1 MAFSI
6 LPVLMAGGSGTR
18 LWPLSREDY
27 PKQFLRL
34 IDDKSL
40 LQNTALR
47 AAKVNGALPPLVICG
62 EGHRFAVA
70 EQLDAI
76 GMQKSTIL
84 LEPEGRNTA
93 PAAACAALY
102 AAGEHGPDTLVFLMS
117 ADQSVNDVPAFVA
130 AAQAAAKT
138 ARGGPLTVFGV
149 KPTRAETGFGYI
161 KSGPPLKSGGGREVA
176 AFVEKPDAKRAA
188 KFLKDGG
195 YWWNGGLFMFQAG
208 AFLDELKKLEPAM
221 LEACAKALKKGER
234 DGQFLRLDAPAFRKA
249 RNDSIDYAVME
260 KTRNVAMVP
269 LDCGWDDV
277 GSWAY
282 LSTLKCDERGNVVRG
297 DVLLDNAENCLVQS
311 DSRLVAVVGIKDAVV
326 VETSDAVLV
335 TTRGRAQDVKKIV
348 QTLKERKRYEAR
360 HRPRVYRPWGWY
372 ETISLSDRYQVKR
385 IYVKPGQKLSLQMH
399 HHRAEH
405 WTVVK
410 GTAQVTCDDKVFLL
424 GEDQSTYIPLGSK
437 HRLENLG
444 KMPLELI
451 EVQSGAYLGEDDIV
465 RFEDIYGRAPA
476 AETGKRTEKQ

>member
-1 MAFSI
+1 MAVSI
-6 LPVLMAGGSGTR
+6 LPVLLAGGSGTR

-47 AAKVNGALPPLVICG
+47 ATQVKGVLPPLVICG
-62 EGHRFAVA
+62 ESHRFVVA
-70 EQLDAI
+70 EQLQAI
-76 GMQKSTIL
+76 GMEKSTIL

-102 AAGEHGPDTLVFLMS
+102 AAGQHGPDTLVFLMS
-117 ADQSVNDVPAFVA
+117 ADQSVTDVPAFVA
-130 AAQAAAKT
+130 AAQAAAGAAQAGT
-138 ARGGPLTVFGV
+138 LTVFGV

-161 KSGPPLKSGGGREVA
+161 KSGAPLKSGGQQVA
-176 AFVEKPDAKRAA
+176 AFVEKPDAQRAE
-188 KFLKDGG
+188 KFLKEGG
-195 YWWNGGLFMFQAG
+195 YWWNGGLFMFPAKV
-208 AFLDELKKLEPAM
+208 FLDELKHLEPDM
-221 LEACAKALKKGER
+221 LEACTAALKKGER
-234 DGQFLRLDAPAFRKA
+234 DGQFLRLDALSFKKA
-249 RNDSIDYAVME
+249 RNESIDYAVME
-260 KTRNVAMVP
+260 KTKNVAMVP

-282 LSTLKCDERGNVVRG
+282 LSTLKGDARGNVARG
-297 DVLLDNAENCLVQS
+297 DVLLEDADNCLVQS
-311 DSRLVAVVGIKDAVV
+311 DSRLVAVVGIQDAVV
-326 VETSDAVLV
+326 IETRDAVLV
-335 TTRGRAQDVKKIV
+335 TTRERAQDVKKIV
-348 QTLKERKRYEAR
+348 QTLKAKKRYEAK
-360 HRPRVYRPWGWY
+360 HRPRMYRPWGWY
-372 ETISLSDRYQVKR
+372 ETISLSDRYQVKLIR
-385 IYVKPGQKLSLQMH
+385 VKPGQKLSLQMH

-465 RFEDIYGRAPA
+465 RFDDIYGRV
-476 AETGKRTEKQ
+476 GK

>member
-1 MAFSI
+1 MAVSI

-47 AAKVNGALPPLVICG
+47 AAQVKGALPPLVICG
-62 EGHRFAVA
+62 EGHRFVVA
-70 EQLDAI
+70 EQLQAI
-76 GMQKSTIL
+76 GISKSTIL

-138 ARGGPLTVFGV
+138 AQGGPLTVFGV

-161 KSGPPLKSGGGREVA
+161 KSGAPLKSGNGQEVA
-176 AFVEKPDAKRAA
+176 AFVEKPDRKRAE
-188 KFLKDGG
+188 KFLTEGG
-195 YWWNGGLFMFQAG
+195 YWWNGGLFMFQAR
-208 AFLDELKKLEPAM
+208 AFLDELKRLEPRM
-221 LEACAKALKKGER
+221 LAACTAALKDGQR
-234 DGQFLRLDAPAFRKA
+234 DGQFLRLDAASFRKA
-249 RNDSIDYAVME
+249 RNESIDYAVME
-260 KTRNVAMVP
+260 KTKNVAMVP

-282 LSTLKCDERGNVVRG
+282 LATLKGDERGNVARG
-297 DVLLDNAENCLVQS
+297 DVLMEDADNCMVQS
-311 DSRLVAVVGIKDAVV
+311 DSRLVALVGIKDTVV
-326 VETSDAVLV
+326 VETRDAVLV
-335 TTRGRAQDVKKIV
+335 TTRERAQDVKKIV
-348 QTLKERKRYEAR
+348 QTLKAQKRYEAK
-360 HRPRVYRPWGWY
+360 HRARVYRPWGWY
-372 ETISLSDRYQVKR
+372 ETVSQSDRYQVKR
-385 IYVKPGQKLSLQMH
+385 IQVKPGQKLSLQMH

-405 WTVVK
+405 WVVVK
-410 GTAQVTCDDKVFLL
+410 GTAQVTCGEKVFALT
-424 GEDQSTYIPLGSK
+424 ENQSTYIPLGSK
-437 HRLENLG
+437 HRLENPG
-444 KMPLELI
+444 KAPLELI
-451 EVQSGAYLGEDDIV
+451 EVQSGDYLGEDDIV
-465 RFEDIYGRAPA
+465 RFEDIYGRAPTTA
-476 AETGKRTEKQ
+476 ASKR